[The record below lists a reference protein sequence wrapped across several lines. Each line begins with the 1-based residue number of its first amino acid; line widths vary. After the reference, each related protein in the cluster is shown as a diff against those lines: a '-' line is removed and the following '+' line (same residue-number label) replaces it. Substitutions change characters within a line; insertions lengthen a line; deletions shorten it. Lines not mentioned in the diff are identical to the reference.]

1 MLFHVN
7 TILSD
12 FCRCFHVYHT
22 NWHYTVTQ
30 ILANKIV
37 ITTFSLVPVKYGI
50 NHTAAMGIFVR
61 AVKQVWYY
69 GSYLVI
75 YTKWKGI
82 IHYSNCIATYV
93 N

>member
-1 MLFHVN
+1 M
-7 TILSD
+7 
-12 FCRCFHVYHT
+12 
-22 NWHYTVTQ
+22 TQ

-50 NHTAAMGIFVR
+50 NHTAAMGIFVW

-75 YTKWKGI
+75 YTKW
-82 IHYSNCIATYV
+82 NP
-93 N
+93 